1 MVIRTK
7 IYLIVDY
14 VFWIVCLLLFA
25 LFHLSYQ
32 QRFIL
37 SPVTKTEFYYS
48 TYCYE
53 GRW

>member
-1 MVIRTK
+1 MVIQTK
-7 IYLIVDY
+7 ICLIVNY
-14 VFWIVCLLLFA
+14 VFWIVCLLLLG

-32 QRFIL
+32 QGFIL

-48 TYCYE
+48 TYCHQ